1 MLYLIF
7 QAILIYGVSFAL
19 WRAVR
24 QYVVKTS
31 LDNIPGPPSQSFF
44 KGNYRQLFTTH
55 GWEFHKDIAAKYRG
69 VVKVKALF
77 GESQLYVYDP
87 KALHHIVVKD
97 QYLYEEPSGF
107 IQGNLLI
114 FGKALMST
122 LGDYHRRQR
131 KMFNP
136 VFSVANIR
144 EMVPTFY
151 SVTHQLRDSIAK
163 KVSNGPQE
171 IDVISWMGRTMLE
184 MIGQSGFGYS
194 FDTLAENATP
204 NPYSSALK
212 RLGPAL
218 LKISLVQAYLF
229 YLAKIGTPQFR
240 RFIIDIL
247 PWKNMHDVRD
257 IVDAMHK
264 TSLEIF
270 ESKKK
275 ALLDGDDVVA
285 RQIGEGKD
293 IMSML
298 MRANMDASEE
308 DRLEDDELIAQVSA
322 LTFAAV
328 DTTSSAL
335 SRILHLLAHHPDIQE
350 KLRREVTE
358 VRAERGDLPY
368 DELTSHL
375 PYLDAIV
382 RETLRLYPP
391 VPFLPRTTRRDIVL
405 PLSKPL
411 EGVNGELIHEIL
423 VPNNTNV
430 MISIIGAN
438 RNPDIWGPDSL
449 EWIPER
455 WFSPLPSSVPDAHV
469 PGIYSHL
476 MTFMGGG
483 RACVGF
489 KFSQIEIKIVL
500 SLLIESFRFAP
511 SKKEIF
517 WQTTTVV
524 TPTVLGEGGKIQLP
538 LQVTRVDLKK
548 D

>member
-1 MLYLIF
+1 MLYLIL
-7 QAILIYGVSFAL
+7 QAIFLYGLSFAF
-19 WRAVR
+19 WRVVR
-24 QYVVKTS
+24 QYIVKTS
-31 LDNIPGPPSQSFF
+31 LDNIPGPPSPSFF
-44 KGNYRQLFTTH
+44 QGNFRQLFTIY
-55 GWEFHKDIAAKYRG
+55 GWDFHKDIAAKYGG

-77 GESQLYVYDP
+77 GENQLYVFDP
-87 KALHHIVVKD
+87 KALHHIVIKD
-97 QYLYEEPSGF
+97 QYIYEETSAF
-107 IQGNLLI
+107 IQGNLLL

-144 EMVPTFY
+144 EMVPVFY
-151 SVTHQLRDSIAK
+151 SVTHRLRDSIAK

-171 IDVISWMGRTMLE
+171 IDMVSWMGRTTLE
-184 MIGQSGFGYS
+184 LIGQSGFGYS
-194 FDTLAENATP
+194 FDTLAENVTP
-204 NPYSSALK
+204 NPYSAAMKSLGSAAMK
-212 RLGPAL
+212 MVF
-218 LKISLVQAYLF
+218 VQEYL
-229 YLAKIGTPQFR
+229 YYVTKIGSPQFR
-240 RFIIDIL
+240 RFIIDVL
-247 PWKNMHDVRD
+247 PWKAIHDARD
-257 IVDAMHK
+257 IVDTMHK

-285 RQIGEGKD
+285 RQIGQGKD

-308 DRLEDDELIAQVSA
+308 DKLDEDELIAQITA

-335 SRILHLLAHHPDIQE
+335 SRSLHLLAQHPEIQE
-350 KLRREVTE
+350 KLRREITE
-358 VRAERGDLPY
+358 ARAENGDLPY
-368 DELTSHL
+368 DELISL
-375 PYLDAIV
+375 PFLEAIV

-391 VPFLPRTTRRDIVL
+391 VSFLTRTTRQDIIL

-411 EGVNGELIHEIL
+411 RGLNGKEIYEIL
-423 VPNNTNV
+423 VPNNTNLF
-430 MISIIGAN
+430 ISIIEAN
-438 RNPDIWGPDSL
+438 RNPDIWGPDAL

-455 WFSPLPSSVPDAHV
+455 WLSPLPSAVSDAHV

-476 MTFMGGG
+476 MTFLGGG
-483 RACVGF
+483 RACIGF
-489 KFSQIEIKIVL
+489 KVSQIEIKVVL

-517 WQTTTVV
+517 WQMTTVA
-524 TPTVLGEGGKIQLP
+524 TPTVVGEGIKIQLP
-538 LQVTRVDLKK
+538 LHVSRV
-548 D
+548 